1 MRRLIRALLLL
12 LLLAAPTTAL
22 AHDYWLA
29 PERFTLP
36 VGDAL
41 RVDLRLGGHF
51 EAEESKPWQPGR
63 TKSFVL
69 VTADGTVDL
78 RERAKDGAVPV
89 LEGLVPEFEGPG
101 LIGMERRW
109 IDIELTDAKLTDYLA
124 HEGLTEIAA
133 LRKEQ
138 GHREMERECYM
149 RSLKSL
155 VRVGEGKG
163 KGKGAELHRRV
174 LGHRIEIVLLDDPYQ
189 LDPGDEL
196 RARVLWKGK
205 PLPNALVTA
214 HHRPAPERGTVG
226 TLTARTDAD
235 GEVSFRI
242 AAGGAWL
249 LRLVHMVPC
258 RGCSYTDWESYWT
271 SFSFAVD

>member
-1 MRRLIRALLLL
+1 MYRIIHALLLL
-12 LLLAAPTTAL
+12 LLVLAPASVL

-29 PERFTLP
+29 PEHFTLP
-36 VGDAL
+36 VGEAL

-51 EAEESKPWQPGR
+51 EAEESRPYQPER

-69 VTADGTVDL
+69 VTPSGTLDL
-78 RERAKDGAVPV
+78 RQRAKDGVAPV
-89 LEGLVPEFEGPG
+89 LAGLVPEFEGPG

-109 IDIELTDAKLTDYLA
+109 VDIELTDAKFTDYLE
-124 HEGLTEIAA
+124 HEGLTAIAE
-133 LRKEQ
+133 LRDER
-138 GHREMERECYM
+138 GHRKVERECYM
-149 RSLKSL
+149 RALKSL
-155 VRVGEGKG
+155 IRVGEGKDDDG
-163 KGKGAELHRRV
+163 LYRRV
-174 LGHRIEIVLLDDPYQ
+174 LGHRIEIVLLDDPYA

-214 HHRPAPERGTVG
+214 YHRPAPERGEVG
-226 TLTARTDAD
+226 TLTARTDAE
-235 GEVSFRI
+235 GEVSFRLV
-242 AAGGAWL
+242 AGGAWL

-271 SFSFAVD
+271 SFSFVVD